1 MSAKKTAAKA
11 QDVPGKNRF
20 WAVDEKEWRL
30 VEGEI
35 KYDLV
40 PGLYELKVRE
50 SMMGPP
56 SITLAEMTPKTDKLF
71 PLPDSLCEYI
81 VGTIEKFWAN
91 KHKYDRMGLVHK
103 RGILMEGAPG
113 TGKTA
118 ICLLVGREIAK
129 QGGVAIFTKP
139 STSLYPLPRILSV
152 IREMH
157 PEMPLLNIM
166 EDIDRH
172 KREMDTLLPMLD
184 GEDQVANI
192 VHMATTNF
200 KDKLDDRLTGRPS
213 RFDDIIKVK
222 HPLKK
227 AREAYLKNVFPDGE
241 LPESVLAEVVRHA
254 GGLNF
259 AYLKEL
265 AVSTYVYGIDPA
277 TTAKKLKAQMEN
289 RPMGFSDKEE
299 D

>member
-1 MSAKKTAAKA
+1 MAKKSPKEETTPKE
-11 QDVPGKNRF
+11 KF
-20 WAVDEKEWRL
+20 WAVDAGEWRL
-30 VEGEI
+30 VEGTIEH
-35 KYDLV
+35 KLK
-40 PGLYELKVRE
+40 PGLYQLMVRE
-50 SMMGPP
+50 SLMGPP

-71 PLPDSLCEYI
+71 ALPDSLCEYI
-81 VGTIEKFWAN
+81 VGTIEKFWGN
-91 KHKYDRMGLVHK
+91 KHKYDEMGLVHK

-118 ICLLVGREIAK
+118 ICLLVGREIAAK
-129 QGGVAIFTKP
+129 GGCAIFTKP
-139 STSLYPLPRILSV
+139 DTSIYPLPKVLRA

-172 KREMDTLLPMLD
+172 KREMDTLLPLLD

-192 VHMATTNF
+192 VHIATTNF

-213 RFDDIIKVK
+213 RFDDVIKVK

-227 AREAYLKNVFPDGE
+227 AREEYLKQVFPNGKIPDDMLE
-241 LPESVLAEVVRHA
+241 RVAKVS

-265 AVSTYVYGIDPA
+265 AVSTYVYEIDPA
-277 TTAKKLKAQMEN
+277 VTSKKLKAQMEN
-289 RPMGFSDKEE
+289 RPMGFKDE
-299 D
+299 DED

>member
-1 MSAKKTAAKA
+1 MPAKKSVEKESSIS
-11 QDVPGKNRF
+11 NRF
-20 WAVDEKEWRL
+20 WAVSEGEWRL

-35 KYDLV
+35 EHTLR
-40 PGLYELKVRE
+40 PGLYQLAVKE
-50 SMMGPP
+50 SLMGPP
-56 SITLAEMTPKTDKLF
+56 SITLNEMTPKTDRLF
-71 PLPDSLCEYI
+71 PLPDSLMEYI
-81 VGTIEKFWAN
+81 ILTIEKFWNN
-91 KHKYDRMGLVHK
+91 KAKYDKMGLVHK

-118 ICLLVGREIAK
+118 ICLLVGKEIAK
-129 QGGVAIFTKP
+129 RGGVAVFIKP
-139 STSLYPLPRILSV
+139 DTSIYPLPRVLKA

-192 VHMATTNF
+192 VHIATTNY

-213 RFDDIIKVK
+213 RFDEVIKVK
-222 HPLKK
+222 QPLKK

-241 LPESVLAEVVRHA
+241 LPQELLDQVVKHA
-254 GGLNF
+254 NGLNF

-265 AVSTYVYGIDPA
+265 AVSTYVYDIDPA
-277 TTAKKLKAQMEN
+277 ATAKKLKAQMEN
-289 RPMGFSDKEE
+289 RPMGFKD
-299 D
+299 DDDD

>member
-1 MSAKKTAAKA
+1 MSKKTVKETAPKE
-11 QDVPGKNRF
+11 KF
-20 WAVDEKEWRL
+20 WAVDDSEWRL
-30 VEGEI
+30 VEGTIEH
-35 KYDLV
+35 KLK
-40 PGLYELKVRE
+40 PGLYQLMVRE
-50 SMMGPP
+50 SLMGPP

-71 PLPDSLCEYI
+71 ALPDSLCEYI
-81 VGTIEKFWAN
+81 VGTIEKFWNN
-91 KHKYDRMGLVHK
+91 KHKYDEMGLVHK

-118 ICLLVGREIAK
+118 ICLLVGREIAAK
-129 QGGVAIFTKP
+129 GGCAIFTKP
-139 STSLYPLPRILSV
+139 DTSIYPLPRILRAV
-152 IREMH
+152 RDMH
-157 PEMPLLNIM
+157 PDMPLLNIM

-172 KREMDTLLPMLD
+172 KREMDTLLPLLD

-192 VHMATTNF
+192 VHIATTNF

-213 RFDDIIKVK
+213 RFDDVIKVK

-227 AREAYLKNVFPDGE
+227 AREEYLKNVFPNDKI
-241 LPESVLAEVVRHA
+241 PADVLDKVAKVS

-265 AVSTYVYGIDPA
+265 AVSTYVYEIDPA
-277 TTAKKLKAQMEN
+277 VTSKKLKAQMEN

>member
-1 MSAKKTAAKA
+1 MAKKSPKEEIAPKE
-11 QDVPGKNRF
+11 KF
-20 WAVDEKEWRL
+20 WAVDGGEWRL
-30 VEGEI
+30 VEGTIEHVL
-35 KYDLV
+35 K
-40 PGLYELKVRE
+40 PGLYELVVRE
-50 SMMGPP
+50 SLMGPP

-71 PLPDSLCEYI
+71 ALPDSLCEYI
-81 VGTIEKFWAN
+81 VGTIEKFWNN
-91 KHKYDRMGLVHK
+91 KHKYDEMGLVHK

-129 QGGVAIFTKP
+129 KGGCAIFTKP
-139 STSLYPLPRILSV
+139 NTSIYPLPRILRAV
-152 IREMH
+152 RDMH

-172 KREMDTLLPMLD
+172 KREMDTLLPLLD

-192 VHMATTNF
+192 VHIATTNF

-213 RFDDIIKVK
+213 RFDDVIKVK

-227 AREAYLKNVFPDGE
+227 AREEYLKNVFPNDKI
-241 LPESVLAEVVRHA
+241 PADVLDKVAKVS

-265 AVSTYVYGIDPA
+265 AVSTYVYEIDPA
-277 TTAKKLKAQMEN
+277 VTSKKLKAQMEN

>member
-1 MSAKKTAAKA
+1 MSAKKSSPALK
-11 QDVPGKNRF
+11 PESKKF
-20 WAVDEKEWRL
+20 WAVDEGEWRL
-30 VEGEI
+30 VEGSIEHML
-35 KYDLV
+35 K
-40 PGLYELKVRE
+40 PGLYQLVVRE
-50 SMMGPP
+50 SFMGPP
-56 SITLAEMTPKTDKLF
+56 TITLAEMKPKTDKLF
-71 PLPDSLCEYI
+71 ALPDSLCEYI
-81 VGTIEKFWAN
+81 VGTIEKFWNN
-91 KHKYDRMGLVHK
+91 KHKYDEMGLVHK

-118 ICLLVGREIAK
+118 ICLLVGRQIAEK
-129 QGGVAIFTKP
+129 GGCAIFTKP
-139 STSLYPLPRILSV
+139 ETSIYPLPRILAAV
-152 IREMH
+152 REMH

-172 KREMDTLLPMLD
+172 KREMDTLLPLLD
-184 GEDQVANI
+184 GEDQVSNI
-192 VHMATTNF
+192 VHIATTNF

-213 RFDDIIKVK
+213 RFDDVIKVK

-227 AREAYLKNVFPDGE
+227 AREEYLKNIFPNDKI
-241 LPESVLAEVVRHA
+241 PADVLARVASVA

-277 TTAKKLKAQMEN
+277 ATAKKLKAQMEN
-289 RPMGFSDKEE
+289 RPMGFKDEEE